1 MPGKLHFLVFA
12 LILFSGCKPQK
23 TTPTGGP
30 GTAESG
36 NQQWSKLGEILDH
49 YDEVAKITSE
59 FHLDVFVDGAVV
71 ESSEGRHE
79 YARGEEKWFYLKNG
93 ELEKTV
99 ECFVDKAV
107 VRVPLAKQPK
117 KKGKK
122 PVADG
127 PDADIVS
134 VYESKY
140 PCAVQ
145 ALVRYSSTLQG
156 NKLTHDGKNYV
167 VNAFDETAKTIRKIS
182 MHKDNRILVYT
193 FSDVKFVDEAPAD
206 APSGDGPSGDGP
218 SGDDTP
224 APGGEPAAAPAEKNT
239 PAK

>member
-1 MPGKLHFLVFA
+1 MPGIVKSLVLVF
-12 LILFSGCKPQK
+12 ILSAGCTPKK
-23 TTPTGGP
+23 TNTATTPGGP
-30 GTAESG
+30 PEG
-36 NQQWSKLGEILDH
+36 NLQWSKLGEILDH

-71 ESSEGRHE
+71 ESSAGKHE
-79 YARGEEKWFYLKNG
+79 YVRGEEKWFYMKGG

-107 VRVPLAKQPK
+107 VRVPLDKQPK

-122 PVADG
+122 PAAAPG

-156 NKLTHDGKNYV
+156 NKLLHDGKTYV
-167 VNAFDETAKTIRKIS
+167 VNSFDADARTVGKIS

-193 FSDVKFVDEAPAD
+193 FMNVKFEEAAPEEPAEP
-206 APSGDGPSGDGP
+206 APSE
-218 SGDDTP
+218 
-224 APGGEPAAAPAEKNT
+224 EPAEPAPAEAPVESGPK
-239 PAK
+239 PVK

>member
-1 MPGKLHFLVFA
+1 MPGIVKSLVLV
-12 LILFSGCKPQK
+12 LILSTGCTPKK
-23 TTPTGGP
+23 TNTATTPGGTP
-30 GTAESG
+30 EG
-36 NQQWSKLGEILDH
+36 NLQWSKLGEILDH
-49 YDEVAKITSE
+49 YDEVYKITSE

-71 ESSEGRHE
+71 ESSAGKHE
-79 YARGEEKWFYLKNG
+79 YVRGEEKWFYMKGG

-107 VRVPLAKQPK
+107 VRIPLAKQPK

-122 PVADG
+122 PAAEG

-156 NKLTHDGKNYV
+156 NKLTHDGKTYV
-167 VNAFDETAKTIRKIS
+167 VNSFDADARTVGKIS
-182 MHKDNRILVYT
+182 MHKDNRILVYSFT
-193 FSDVKFVDEAPAD
+193 NVKFEDAAPEEPAGPAPAEEPADPTPAGPAPAD
-206 APSGDGPSGDGP
+206 GGPKP
-218 SGDDTP
+218 V
-224 APGGEPAAAPAEKNT
+224 K
-239 PAK
+239 

>member
-1 MPGKLHFLVFA
+1 MPGKLHFLVLA
-12 LILFSGCKPQK
+12 LILVFGCKPQK
-23 TTPTGGP
+23 TTPTGAQGDH
-30 GTAESG
+30 GTGS
-36 NQQWSKLGEILDH
+36 QQWSKLGEILDH
-49 YDEVAKITSE
+49 YDEVARITSE

-79 YARGEEKWFYLKNG
+79 YTRGEEKWSYLKGG

-107 VRVPLAKQPK
+107 VRVPLSKQPK
-117 KKGKK
+117 KKGKRK

-167 VNAFDETAKTIRKIS
+167 VNSFDETARTIRKIS
-182 MHKDNRILVYT
+182 MHKDNRILVYS
-193 FSDVKFVDEAPAD
+193 FSNIQFVDEAPAD
-206 APSGDGPSGDGP
+206 APVPDEAPAIE
-218 SGDDTP
+218 P
-224 APGGEPAAAPAEKNT
+224 APADAENNT

>member
-1 MPGKLHFLVFA
+1 MPGKLQILVLA
-12 LILFSGCKPQK
+12 LILVFGCKPQK

-30 GTAESG
+30 GEPEGGS
-36 NQQWSKLGEILDH
+36 QQWSKLGEILDH

-71 ESSEGRHE
+71 ESSAGRHE
-79 YARGEEKWFYLKNG
+79 YTRGEEKWFYLKDG

-99 ECFVDKAV
+99 ECHVDKAV

-122 PVADG
+122 PVAEG

-156 NKLTHDGKNYV
+156 NKLVHDGKTYV
-167 VNAFDETAKTIRKIS
+167 VNSFDDAAKAIRKIS

-193 FSDVKFVDEAPAD
+193 FSNVKFEAEAPPADAPVPDETPVAAPAD
-206 APSGDGPSGDGP
+206 A
-218 SGDDTP
+218 
-224 APGGEPAAAPAEKNT
+224 EKN
-239 PAK
+239 PPVK